1 MSATPQSRTR
11 LVGSLLRHLVLLVF
25 LLVGAYPLLWMSLS
39 AVRHEGDV
47 LRQPFHIPETVTLE
61 HFAEVFASGGFGRA
75 YLNSLVVC
83 GIGVAVATVVAALA
97 AFAFGRF
104 RFRGKEWLFLLL
116 LAGMMIPV
124 HVTLIP
130 LNRLLGPAALGL
142 KDSYWALIGPYVGF
156 AIPVSILILRGAFGA
171 LPQELFDAA
180 QMDGCSWWRAFW
192 CIGLPLVRP
201 ALATVV
207 IFNFLTMWNE
217 FVFALTLVSNTNMR
231 TLPLALWEFKGEH
244 GMVLTQTC
252 AALCVAVLPVLFV
265 YAAAQR
271 HIIRG
276 LTAGAVRE

>member
-1 MSATPQSRTR
+1 MKTLARPRARTFN
-11 LVGSLLRHLVLLVF
+11 SLLRHLVLLAF
-25 LLVGAYPLLWMSLS
+25 LLLGGYPLLWMALS
-39 AVRHEGDV
+39 ALRHEGDL
-47 LRQPFHIPETVTLE
+47 LRHPFSLPETVTLE
-61 HFAEVFASGGFGRA
+61 NFAGVWATGGFGRA
-75 YLNSLVVC
+75 YLNSFVVC
-83 GIGVAVATVVAALA
+83 GVGVVVATLAAALA

-124 HVTLIP
+124 HITLIP

-156 AIPVSILILRGAFGA
+156 AIPVSILILRGAFAA

-217 FVFALTLVSNTNMR
+217 FVFALTLISDRNMR

-244 GMVLTQTC
+244 GMVVTQTC
-252 AALCVAVLPVLFV
+252 AALCVAILPVLFV

-271 HIIRG
+271 HIIHG